1 MNPYILMVIDN
12 QVNPS
17 KYSVDEL
24 NDNYVAAC
32 AATLDAASHAAAC
45 AARDAVYY
53 VAVCAACSARDAASY
68 VAACAARD
76 AYMVDFW
83 LDEYFNRTGEN
94 KQDYIDAINKLK
106 TK

>member
-1 MNPYILMVIDN
+1 MVIDN
-12 QVNPS
+12 QVNPN

-24 NDNYVAAC
+24 YDNYVAAC
-32 AATLDAASHAAAC
+32 AA
-45 AARDAVYY
+45 
-53 VAVCAACSARDAASY
+53 RDAASY
-68 VAACAARD
+68 AAACAVNAEYFAVRD